1 MESSRVPSNAP
12 PTPTPTPTLT
22 RALCLLILL
31 LMGVAMIYG
40 AAMAIRNFS
49 RIGV

>member
-1 MESSRVPSNAP
+1 MESSRVPSSAP
-12 PTPTPTPTLT
+12 PTTALT

-31 LMGVAMIYG
+31 LMSVSVIYG

>member
-1 MESSRVPSNAP
+1 MESTRVPSEAP
-12 PTPTPTPTLT
+12 PGTALT

-31 LMGVAMIYG
+31 LMSAAMIYG
-40 AAMAIRNFS
+40 AGMAIRNFS

>member
-1 MESSRVPSNAP
+1 MESFRVPSSAP
-12 PTPTPTPTLT
+12 PATALT

-31 LMGVAMIYG
+31 LMSVAVIYG
-40 AAMAIRNFS
+40 VVIAIRNFS